1 MAHGAPTSVDDIP
14 LYLKN
19 IRGGTD
25 SSPEVIQIIRDRY
38 EAICFILV
46 FIWPTHFYANH
57 SETFV
62 IHRQVWA
69 KNARS
74 VNKL

>member
-25 SSPEVIQIIRDRY
+25 ASPEVIQIIQDRY
-38 EAICFILV
+38 EA
-46 FIWPTHFYANH
+46 
-57 SETFV
+57 SG
-62 IHRQVWA
+62 RSSWA
-69 KNARS
+69 Y
-74 VNKL
+74 L